1 MLHYTHNI
9 PVEGLGLDIREV
21 IEFNWETISRKH
33 KILMGGAERFK
44 LWFFLSHDQ
53 RVFYFPQVGGAV
65 FASLA

>member
-21 IEFNWETISRKH
+21 VEFNWEMIRRKR
-33 KILMGGAERFK
+33 KILMGGQK
-44 LWFFLSHDQ
+44 GLNCVFFLSHDQ